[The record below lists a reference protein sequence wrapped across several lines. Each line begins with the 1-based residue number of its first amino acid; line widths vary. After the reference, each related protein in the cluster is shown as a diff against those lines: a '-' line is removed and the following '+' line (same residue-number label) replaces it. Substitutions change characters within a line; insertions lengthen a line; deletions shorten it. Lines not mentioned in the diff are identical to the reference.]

1 MLRIEKKQFG
11 AYIFSAKK
19 KLMRL
24 RSVVFLLLF
33 LCCVPGLRA
42 QTILFAE
49 NFDNACVLPAG
60 WVVNLTGNQNPVWYV
75 GAGLQNNDQNG
86 LSMNGSCFLV
96 VDDDATG
103 DATPA
108 YTCAFITP
116 AFDASQYSQVTLS
129 LDVHY
134 RDYGPANESF
144 QVLVTDGVTET
155 LLKSF
160 AQGGSTGD
168 SLFEYTTLKYDL
180 SFFSASPTTKLIFR
194 YDDGGGFAWWAGVD
208 NIQVVGGGLGK
219 NILKET
225 FNGCAKPAG
234 WETQIVTGNDDWL
247 FGYETNPKTTYAGT
261 SMDGS
266 CMAFFDDDLLGGAA
280 PYSTVR
286 LMSPWFDGAQFG
298 RFELS
303 FDIIMRY
310 YSEKIS
316 ILVQHGDGTEY
327 LVREAAF
334 DIGGPH
340 FPNYVRS
347 YLDLSPYRSQQMRV
361 VFEYDDGQDYAWWI
375 GLDNVKITGS
385 GVANDVCLNAQT
397 LITGPN
403 CQVANNETALFEGPL
418 PACIEK
424 PVAALWYTWQADFT
438 GLAGITTGANFN
450 DVVNVFTGDCTAPQP
465 LLCDNRDEHGFT
477 GEHPYFHVI
486 NDSTYLIRV
495 CGKEGGFGVSRGNLC
510 LKIEQ
515 ILPAI
520 TVPVND
526 QCADAITLSLDAPCV
541 VGTNANALT
550 SATIPTS
557 NELARA
563 DIWYAFKA
571 PLLGPGE
578 LLVLKSN
585 ANFSDVMTV
594 YAGQC
599 QDLTEITGNHKGGT
613 LENSSLVAGQDYYLQ
628 ISGSFATIE
637 GAVCPQLFKKTA
649 YTPDN
654 DNCLAATAIIVG
666 GACTAGSNIGAS
678 FSGNIPPCVAL
689 VDHDIWFKFV
699 APASGGVRINCGA
712 DFQHVV
718 AVWKGDCNA
727 LSNIYCVE
735 NPLRCDGYLSL
746 GGLYAG
752 QTYYL
757 QVASQVSAAATASGD
772 VCVRLLDANT
782 PVDFSPLTFDIQEK
796 CVDVDRAAL
805 TFSLNGGVQPYTISG
820 NLDGEILPAGSNYF
834 VVVSDAMGCEKAI
847 SRVVA
852 PCQGSACN
860 LAATLDITQPRCHDS
875 ADGAVAL
882 MVSGGV
888 GPFTYEWS
896 NAAFTADL
904 VGLEGGTYTVTVTDA
919 LDCDQVVSAVLVAPP
934 AVVIAPA
941 NIIQPSVGQSNGAI
955 AVDIT
960 GGVGI
965 VATNWYREGF
975 LFAMGVEDLV
985 SVPAGAY
992 QLQAVDANGCM
1003 AVFNITLT
1011 ETVGVADVSTTSFTE
1026 VYPNPAKDKT
1036 VLSVAFSQA
1045 QTLYLTLS
1053 DAAGRTIRTWTAYQV
1068 TEQDIP
1074 VDLRDLPAGAYQLRI
1089 VTGFET
1095 LTEKIVVVR

>member
-1 MLRIEKKQFG
+1 MH
-11 AYIFSAKK
+11 
-19 KLMRL
+19 
-24 RSVVFLLLF
+24 
-33 LCCVPGLRA
+33 LRA
-42 QTILFAE
+42 ILSLFVSLYLFPQLNAQTTLFAE
-49 NFDNACVLPAG
+49 NFDSGCVLPTG
-60 WVVNLTGNQNPVWYV
+60 WDVNVTGNQNPVWYV

-103 DATPA
+103 DASPA
-108 YTCAFITP
+108 YTCTFITP
-116 AFDASQYSQVTLS
+116 AFDASQYPNVSLS
-129 LDVHY
+129 VDIHY

-160 AQGGSTGD
+160 TQGGSTGD

-180 SFFSASPTTKLIFR
+180 SFLTASPSTRIVFR
-194 YDDGGGFAWWAGVD
+194 YDDGGGFAWWAAFD
-208 NIQVVGGGLGK
+208 NIQVVGTGLGQ
-219 NILKET
+219 NIVKET
-225 FNGCAKPAG
+225 FNGCEKPAG
-234 WETQIVTGNDDWL
+234 WETQIVTGNDNWL

-261 SMDGS
+261 SMDGT
-266 CMAFFDDDLLGGAA
+266 CMAFFDDDLLGAAA

-327 LVREAAF
+327 LVREAEF

-361 VFEYDDGQDYAWWI
+361 IFEYDDGQDYAWWI

-385 GVANDVCLNAQT
+385 GVANDVCMNAQT
-397 LITGPN
+397 LLTGAN
-403 CQVANNETALFEGPL
+403 CQTANNETALFEGPV

-438 GLAGITTGANFN
+438 GWAGIATGAQFN
-450 DVVNVFTGDCTAPQP
+450 DVVNVFTGDCANPQL

-477 GEHPYFHVI
+477 GEHTYFSVE
-486 NDSTYLIRV
+486 NGTPYLIRV
-495 CGKEGGFGVSRGNLC
+495 CGKEGGYGVSRGNLC

-515 ILPAI
+515 VVAPPAA
-520 TVPVND
+520 PLND
-526 QCADAITLSLDAPCV
+526 HCADAISLALDTPCIG
-541 VGTNANALT
+541 GTNVNAET
-550 SATIPTS
+550 STTIPS
-557 NELARA
+557 LNDGARA
-563 DIWYAFKA
+563 DIWYRFTA
-571 PLLGPGE
+571 PLLAPGE

-599 QDLTEITGNHKGGT
+599 QNLTEITGNHKGGV
-613 LENSSLVAGQDYYLQ
+613 LESNSLVAGQDYFLQ
-628 ISGSFATIE
+628 ISGSFATVE
-637 GAVCPQLFKKTA
+637 GAVCPQMTRKMEGA
-649 YTPDN
+649 PAN
-654 DNCLAATAIIVG
+654 DHCLSATQVAVG
-666 GACTAGSNIGAS
+666 GACVPGSNIGAT

-689 VDHDIWFKFV
+689 VTRDIWFSFV
-699 APASGGVRINCGA
+699 APASGGVRINGGA
-712 DFQHVV
+712 DFQHVM

-727 LSNIYCVE
+727 LTNIFCVE
-735 NPLRCDGYLSL
+735 NPLRCDGYLFL

-757 QVASQVSAAATASGD
+757 QIASQVSAAAASRGD
-772 VCVRLLDANT
+772 VCVRLLDASV
-782 PVDFSPLTFDIQEK
+782 PVDFSPLNFDIEEK
-796 CVDVDRAAL
+796 CVDVDRAEL
-805 TFSLNGGVQPYTISG
+805 KFNLSGGLPPYTISG
-820 NLDGEILPAGSNYF
+820 NMEGEPLSSGSSYL
-834 VVVSDAMGCEKAI
+834 VVVSDATGCEKAI
-847 SRVVA
+847 AGIVA
-852 PCQGSACN
+852 PCQGSSCN
-860 LAATLDITQPRCHDS
+860 VVATLMVTQPLCHDA
-875 ADGAVAL
+875 ADGSAAV

-888 GPFTYEWS
+888 GPYTYQWS
-896 NAAFTADL
+896 NGAVTADITG
-904 VGLEGGTYTVTVTDA
+904 VPMGAYTVTVTDA

-934 AVVIAPA
+934 AIVIAPA
-941 NIIQPSVGQSNGAI
+941 NIIQPSQGQSNGSI
-955 AVDIT
+955 SVDIA
-960 GGVGI
+960 GGSGVF
-965 VATNWYREGF
+965 ATNWYRAGF

-992 QLQAVDANGCM
+992 QLQVVDANGCM

-1011 ETVGVADVSTTSFTE
+1011 ETVGVDDVSTVSFTE

-1036 VLSVAFSQA
+1036 MLSVAFPQA
-1045 QTLYLTLS
+1045 RTMYLTLS
-1053 DAAGRTIRTWTAYQV
+1053 DAAGRALRSWTEYQV

-1074 VDLRDLPAGAYQLRI
+1074 VDLSDLPAGAYQLRI